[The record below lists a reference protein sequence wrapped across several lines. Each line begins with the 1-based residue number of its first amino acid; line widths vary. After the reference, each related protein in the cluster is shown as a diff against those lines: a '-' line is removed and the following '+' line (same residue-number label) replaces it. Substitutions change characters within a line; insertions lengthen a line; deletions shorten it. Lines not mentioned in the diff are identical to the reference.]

1 MATYAVDI
9 TKKLMKTVIMTVP
22 DSVSKEDA
30 QEWVDDNIDDV
41 FDVER
46 YQGEVKW
53 NVDDLSEGESLEVNI
68 SEKLAD
74 EEYEIEGFYP
84 WPK

>member
-9 TKKLMKTVIMTVP
+9 TKKLMKTVILTVP

-30 QEWVDDNIDDV
+30 QEWADDNIDDV
-41 FDVER
+41 FDVEH
-46 YQGEVKW
+46 YEGEVKW
-53 NVDDLSEGESLEVNI
+53 NVEDLSEGESMEVKI
-68 SEKLAD
+68 SEKMAD

-84 WPK
+84 WP